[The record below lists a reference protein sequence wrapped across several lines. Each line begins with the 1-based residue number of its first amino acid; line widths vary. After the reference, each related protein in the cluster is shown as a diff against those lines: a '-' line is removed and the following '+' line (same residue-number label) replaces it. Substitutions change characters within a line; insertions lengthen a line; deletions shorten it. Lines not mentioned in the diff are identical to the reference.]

1 MSKYKSAFEKLFSG
15 TDIRVNGS
23 NPWDIKVHN
32 PKFFRRVLQ
41 QGFLGLGESYMEG
54 WWDCEKPDVFLYKL
68 FQARIEQKVPKDM
81 AFILL
86 VLKAKLF
93 NRQSKSKSLESI
105 DAHYNKGNDL
115 YCIMLDPLMMYSC
128 GYWEN
133 ADNLTRAQENKLELI
148 CQKLKLK
155 KGQRILDI
163 GCGWGGFAYYAAR
176 NYQVE
181 VVGITI
187 SAAQEK
193 LAKQRCKGLPVE
205 IRFQDY
211 RDVNEEFDRI
221 VSIGMLEHVGYK
233 NYAIFME
240 SVKRNLKTDGWCL
253 LHFIGG
259 NETVHTNDPWINK
272 YIFPEGL
279 IPSAAQIV
287 KAMEGK
293 FVMEDWHNFGLDYDT
308 TLMAW
313 RENFEESWDCI
324 KTNYSEKFYRM
335 WRFYLSSCAAAF
347 RSKRLNLWQVVIS
360 KRENLNPYRS
370 IREFS
375 GKNNWQPEILQK

>member
-41 QGFLGLGESYMEG
+41 QGSLGLGESYMEG

-148 CQKLKLK
+148 C
-155 KGQRILDI
+155 
-163 GCGWGGFAYYAAR
+163 
-176 NYQVE
+176 
-181 VVGITI
+181 
-187 SAAQEK
+187 
-193 LAKQRCKGLPVE
+193 
-205 IRFQDY
+205 
-211 RDVNEEFDRI
+211 
-221 VSIGMLEHVGYK
+221 K
-233 NYAIFME
+233 N
-240 SVKRNLKTDGWCL
+240 
-253 LHFIGG
+253 
-259 NETVHTNDPWINK
+259 
-272 YIFPEGL
+272 
-279 IPSAAQIV
+279 
-287 KAMEGK
+287 
-293 FVMEDWHNFGLDYDT
+293 
-308 TLMAW
+308 
-313 RENFEESWDCI
+313 
-324 KTNYSEKFYRM
+324 
-335 WRFYLSSCAAAF
+335 
-347 RSKRLNLWQVVIS
+347 
-360 KRENLNPYRS
+360 
-370 IREFS
+370 
-375 GKNNWQPEILQK
+375 